1 MNVRCTDLNY
11 HVDLQR
17 IADYEKIIDR
27 SARKN
32 LHHALNVPFNLIKL
46 NSNDHS
52 DVARAYE
59 VIRRNRE
66 ERGFPLRMTLE
77 QVWQTVSN
85 VVQADFF
92 VLEHKGEDVGCC
104 AGF

>member
-1 MNVRCTDLNY
+1 M
-11 HVDLQR
+11 
-17 IADYEKIIDR
+17 
-27 SARKN
+27 
-32 LHHALNVPFNLIKL
+32 
-46 NSNDHS
+46 
-52 DVARAYE
+52 ARAYE

-92 VLEHKGEDVGCC
+92 VLEHEGEDV
-104 AGF
+104 AAAQVFM